1 MSTAAATWGISR
13 LVGTAPMCPPPS
25 PPVAITASMPHPATF
40 SACLRAPTEAMV
52 ITPASLSAA
61 ISSGFGAWAN
71 EATGT
76 RPAMM
81 SPMRSAASGASA
93 RRFTPNGAPV
103 RPAVSLMASRS
114 SSRLIVADAMRPRP
128 PAFDVAAASRG
139 PDT

>member
-1 MSTAAATWGISR
+1 M
-13 LVGTAPMCPPPS
+13 
-25 PPVAITASMPHPATF
+25 
-40 SACLRAPTEAMV
+40 
-52 ITPASLSAA
+52 ITPASLSVA

-81 SPMRSAASGASA
+81 RPMRSAASGASA
-93 RRFTPNGAPV
+93 RRFTPNGASV